1 MVGRK
6 AGNNKAPL
14 MAQIAYRLGCSLC
27 EIVASTLTGRDI
39 DDGSQIAALLD
50 QVDGSV
56 GVFMGDDSPQISYP
70 CNPVPGAI
78 KAAILQAGKA
88 MAYPR

>member
-1 MVGRK
+1 V
-6 AGNNKAPL
+6 
-14 MAQIAYRLGCSLC
+14 
-27 EIVASTLTGRDI
+27 DI

-70 CNPVPGAI
+70 CNPVPGA
-78 KAAILQAGKA
+78 
-88 MAYPR
+88 